1 VLAQHPNLLTNTPG
15 TAVGSSVGTTASI
28 SSRSRS
34 SSNPAAALLRYSPSR
49 GVRLECP
56 SSSYSMQQAVVQA
69 LTRALGCSA
78 VSLNRRNIDLVRA
91 KARALSVPRHLLS
104 TANLVSSLLDEIEE
118 QDRPALL
125 ALDDDLTWLLG
136 SQATSEVLLEELK
149 NPASRAFFVML
160 SPEAFAREQLKVRR
174 GLYLVAVVST
184 SPLLLFLWYCFV
196 IFYSSMSYLF
206 STGGFVCRCIARSAT
221 TADR

>member
-1 VLAQHPNLLTNTPG
+1 MEAQFLHPLATAVADSTTPTTSSSSDSGSSVRRALWLDRDLVLSLKGSAVLAQHPHLLTSAPA
-15 TAVGSSVGTTASI
+15 AVGSSTGISS

-34 SSNPAAALLRYSPSR
+34 GSNPNPAAVLRYSPSR

-104 TANLVSSLLDEIEE
+104 TANLLSSLLDEIEE
-118 QDRPALL
+118 QDRPALV

-149 NPASRAFFVML
+149 NPTSRAFFVML
-160 SPEAFAREQLKVRR
+160 SPEAHARDQLKVRP
-174 GLYLVAVVST
+174 A
-184 SPLLLFLWYCFV
+184 
-196 IFYSSMSYLF
+196 
-206 STGGFVCRCIARSAT
+206 
-221 TADR
+221 